1 MNKFIVYSLQ
11 FRVYLL
17 TGLLI
22 MVLFSACQQK
32 KDIPSASESSDTL
45 AVKSSESPSEQQSE
59 TFSTVTKGRIE
70 SEREIPVYSRI
81 SEQIIMFAAEKVGQY
96 VKKGQVVARLSN
108 VAMQEKILHSRAKLE
123 KAEFQYQAILMG
135 QGYKHDNLDAAPENI
150 KKMARISSGYN
161 EARAELHEL
170 EHELS
175 YCTITAPIS
184 GYVIKIQNTL
194 YGMAK
199 QGEPLI
205 YIVDAEHLKVGFDV
219 LENEVPRYWDGA
231 ILTVSTVAFPSEQHP
246 ATISAVGAVDDNGM
260 VHVEATLK
268 PHPHLSPGMTAFI
281 TLEKVPGSNP

>member
-1 MNKFIVYSLQ
+1 MNKYISISL
-11 FRVYLL
+11 FVTLFSLL
-17 TGLLI
+17 T
-22 MVLFSACQQK
+22 ACQSK
-32 KDIPSASESSDTL
+32 SDVKSTSQQADSL
-45 AVKSSESPSEQQSE
+45 AVQSAKPSSRQNSPSL
-59 TFSTVTKGRIE
+59 STANKGKIE
-70 SEREIPVYSRI
+70 SMREVPVCSRI
-81 SEQIIMFAAEKVGQY
+81 SEQIVMFAIENVGQE
-96 VKKGQVVARLSN
+96 VRKGQVVARLSD
-108 VAMQEKILHSRAKLE
+108 AALREKIAHSRAKLE

-184 GYVIKIQNTL
+184 GYVVKIQNTL
-194 YGMAK
+194 YGMA
-199 QGEPLI
+199 QPGEALF
-205 YIVDAEHLKVGFDV
+205 YIVDAEHPKVGFDV

-260 VHVEATLK
+260 VHVEATLQ
-268 PHPHLSPGMTAFI
+268 PHPHLALGMTAFV
-281 TLEKVPGSNP
+281 TVQSLPPSNP

>member
-1 MNKFIVYSLQ
+1 MNKYISISL
-11 FRVYLL
+11 FVTLFSLL
-17 TGLLI
+17 T
-22 MVLFSACQQK
+22 ACQSKGDVKSTPQQ
-32 KDIPSASESSDTL
+32 SDTT
-45 AVKSSESPSEQQSE
+45 AVQSTKAPSPQEAPN
-59 TFSTVTKGRIE
+59 FSTAIKGKIE
-70 SEREIPVYSRI
+70 AVHEVPVLSRI
-81 SEQIIMFAAEKVGQY
+81 SEQIVMFAIENIGQE
-96 VKKGQVVARLSN
+96 VKKGQVVARLSD
-108 VAMQEKILHSRAKLE
+108 AALREKIAHSRAKLE

-199 QGEPLI
+199 PGEPLF
-205 YIVDAEHLKVGFDV
+205 YIVDIEHLKVSFDV
-219 LENEVPRYWDGA
+219 LENEVARYWDGA

-260 VHVEATLK
+260 VHVEATLQ
-268 PHPHLSPGMTAFI
+268 PHPHLALGMTAFV
-281 TLEKVPGSNP
+281 TVQSLPPSNP

>member
-1 MNKFIVYSLQ
+1 MNKYIRFSFFSMI
-11 FRVYLL
+11 FPLL
-17 TGLLI
+17 T
-22 MVLFSACQQK
+22 ACQSK
-32 KDIPSASESSDTL
+32 SD
-45 AVKSSESPSEQQSE
+45 VKSIPQQNDTTAVQSVKAPSRQEAPNYSTAIKGKVES
-59 TFSTVTKGRIE
+59 V
-70 SEREIPVYSRI
+70 REVPVYSRI
-81 SEQIIMFAAEKVGQY
+81 SEQITMFAIDNVGQE
-96 VKKGQVVARLSN
+96 VRKGQVVARLSDAALR
-108 VAMQEKILHSRAKLE
+108 VKIAHSRAKLE

-205 YIVDAEHLKVGFDV
+205 YIVDVEHLKVGFDV

-268 PHPHLSPGMTAFI
+268 PHPHLAPGMTAFI

>member
-1 MNKFIVYSLQ
+1 MNKYINISL
-11 FRVYLL
+11 FVMLFSLL
-17 TGLLI
+17 T
-22 MVLFSACQQK
+22 ACQSK
-32 KDIPSASESSDTL
+32 SDVKSTPQQADSL
-45 AVKSSESPSEQQSE
+45 AVQSAKPSSRQNSPSL
-59 TFSTVTKGRIE
+59 STANKGKIE
-70 SEREIPVYSRI
+70 SMREVPVYSRI
-81 SEQIIMFAAEKVGQY
+81 SEQIVMFAIENVGQE
-96 VKKGQVVARLSN
+96 VRKGQVVARLSD
-108 VAMQEKILHSRAKLE
+108 AALREKIAHSRAKLE

-199 QGEPLI
+199 PGEALF

-268 PHPHLSPGMTAFI
+268 PHPHLAPGMTAFVTVQSI
-281 TLEKVPGSNP
+281 PPSNP

>member
-1 MNKFIVYSLQ
+1 MNKYINISL
-11 FRVYLL
+11 FVMLFSLL
-17 TGLLI
+17 T
-22 MVLFSACQQK
+22 ACQSK
-32 KDIPSASESSDTL
+32 SDVKSTPQQADSL
-45 AVKSSESPSEQQSE
+45 AVQSAKPSSRQNSPSL
-59 TFSTVTKGRIE
+59 STANKGKIE
-70 SEREIPVYSRI
+70 SMREVPVYSRI
-81 SEQIIMFAAEKVGQY
+81 SEQIVMFAIENVGQE
-96 VKKGQVVARLSN
+96 VRKGQVVARLSD
-108 VAMQEKILHSRAKLE
+108 AALREKIAHSRAKLE
-123 KAEFQYQAILMG
+123 KAEFQYQATLMG

-199 QGEPLI
+199 PGEALF
-205 YIVDAEHLKVGFDV
+205 YIVDVEHLKVSFDV

-268 PHPHLSPGMTAFI
+268 PHPHLAPGMTAFVTVQSI
-281 TLEKVPGSNP
+281 PPSNP

>member
-1 MNKFIVYSLQ
+1 MNKYLSISLFIMLFS
-11 FRVYLL
+11 LL
-17 TGLLI
+17 T
-22 MVLFSACQQK
+22 ACQSK
-32 KDIPSASESSDTL
+32 RDVKSIPQQADTL
-45 AVKSSESPSEQQSE
+45 AVQSTETSSRQNNPSL
-59 TFSTVTKGRIE
+59 STANKGKIE
-70 SEREIPVYSRI
+70 SMREVPVCSRI
-81 SEQIIMFAAEKVGQY
+81 SEQIVMFAVENIGQE
-96 VKKGQVVARLSN
+96 VRKGQVVARLSD
-108 VAMQEKILHSRAKLE
+108 VALREKIAHSRAKLE

-199 QGEPLI
+199 PGEALF
-205 YIVDAEHLKVGFDV
+205 YIVDVEHLKVSFDV

-231 ILTVSTVAFPSEQHP
+231 ILTVSTVAFPSELHP
-246 ATISAVGAVDDNGM
+246 ATISAVGPVDDNGM
-260 VHVEATLK
+260 VHVEATLQ
-268 PHPHLSPGMTAFI
+268 PHPHLSPGMTAFVTVQSI
-281 TLEKVPGSNP
+281 SPSTP